1 MRWKIATVRWFCVF
15 SQINWVYFKDYK
27 EKTGKFMDLENFN
40 KWDPCIIRY
49 VLFEVSKLL
58 SCTEVKNSFLM
69 PYHS

>member
-1 MRWKIATVRWFCVF
+1 
-15 SQINWVYFKDYK
+15 
-27 EKTGKFMDLENFN
+27 MDLENFN